1 MRTVLL
7 FLAFFVTSLGAKV
20 KVEIKSVSPQTEY
33 AAQLLKG
40 IEGKYKIQISVA
52 GSGVA
57 EGFTIVRKGKTIRVT
72 GNDDSGAIYGVN
84 KLLEIFRM
92 ENSLESIGTITEAP
106 EMKLR
111 GACIGLQK
119 TVYLPGHKVYEY
131 PYTPENFPWFY
142 DKDLWIRYLDML
154 ASDSYFD
161 GDEVQRQFQTAIN
174 TLPEKQR
181 LVFNLKYF
189 DEMKYEDMSSLLG
202 TSIGALKASYH
213 HAVKK
218 ISAFFDDND

>member
-111 GACIGLQK
+111 GA
-119 TVYLPGHKVYEY
+119 
-131 PYTPENFPWFY
+131 
-142 DKDLWIRYLDML
+142 
-154 ASDSYFD
+154 
-161 GDEVQRQFQTAIN
+161 
-174 TLPEKQR
+174 
-181 LVFNLKYF
+181 
-189 DEMKYEDMSSLLG
+189 
-202 TSIGALKASYH
+202 
-213 HAVKK
+213 
-218 ISAFFDDND
+218 

>member
-84 KLLEIFRM
+84 KLF
-92 ENSLESIGTITEAP
+92 S
-106 EMKLR
+106 R
-111 GACIGLQK
+111 GSTTRTCG
-119 TVYLPGHKVYEY
+119 
-131 PYTPENFPWFY
+131 
-142 DKDLWIRYLDML
+142 
-154 ASDSYFD
+154 
-161 GDEVQRQFQTAIN
+161 
-174 TLPEKQR
+174 
-181 LVFNLKYF
+181 
-189 DEMKYEDMSSLLG
+189 
-202 TSIGALKASYH
+202 
-213 HAVKK
+213 
-218 ISAFFDDND
+218 